1 MPLLYGI
8 QTVTNRLQPPH
19 LLTYHGFFFIN
30 FQFFSPQIVDETKTH
45 DFVICIILIYLF
57 PSHY

>member
-1 MPLLYGI
+1 MLLLYGI

-19 LLTYHGFFFIN
+19 LSWFFFIN
-30 FQFFSPQIVDETKTH
+30 FQLFSPQIVDEIEAH

-57 PSHY
+57 PSH